1 MTTTVVFI
9 QVQGLPGIIEA
20 KLGAAATIGEVLAA
34 IAAAG
39 VAIDN
44 ETFLFVDEAEDYLRG
59 EHHEPAHGVKHGCR
73 IHVSR
78 CKRIRTTVHFL
89 DKTESREFTPGR
101 RVRAV
106 KAHAVE
112 VFHLAPKD
120 AAEHVLQLC
129 KSSKRPTSDTPLHA
143 LTDHHTCAVCF
154 DLVPEKRVEG

>member
-1 MTTTVVFI
+1 MTTNVVFI
-9 QVQGLPGIIEA
+9 QVQGTPGILEG
-20 KLGAAATIGEVLAA
+20 KVGPAATLGELFAA

-39 VAIDN
+39 VTIDKD
-44 ETFLFVDEAEDYLRG
+44 TFIFVDEAENHLHG
-59 EHHEPAHGVKHGCR
+59 EHHEPVHGVKHGCR

-78 CKRIRTTVHFL
+78 CKRIRATVNFL
-89 DKTESREFTPGR
+89 EKTETREFAPGA

-112 VFHLAPKD
+112 AFHMAPKD

-129 KSSKRPTSDTPLHA
+129 GSTEHPASDTPLHT